1 MPFNV
6 DHLTLESDPVCV
18 QSKSVS
24 IQDSYKNVRLEP
36 IGDAT
41 LQGWEVGT
49 QNRVNDAKK
58 ESRPQFVHRL
68 FVDFCSR
75 RARMFFLLLP
85 LFLTS
90 FFFVV
95 FPPHVRRGINTTSGF
110 VLFFVLSLSI

>member
-6 DHLTLESDPVCV
+6 DHLTSELDPVCV

-24 IQDSYKNVRLEP
+24 IQDSYKYVRIEP

-49 QNRVNDAKK
+49 QNRVNDARK

-68 FVDFCSR
+68 FR
-75 RARMFFLLLP
+75 FLLAKGANVFILLP
-85 LFLTS
+85 FN
-90 FFFVV
+90 FFF
-95 FPPHVRRGINTTSGF
+95 FSLPHTSD
-110 VLFFVLSLSI
+110 VE